1 MSNQILHVR
10 VHDHSLDPAQAEL
23 RIAVAAGRVAPTTE
37 LRGRLTGPRC
47 AYSTTVEVAYPLR
60 PLPDS
65 DGLSARVVIPEPS
78 LWEPA
83 CPFLYEGVV
92 ELWEDGARC
101 DQAPIRRGLRRVL
114 LGPGGLRVNGE
125 PMLLLGRTAVR
136 PADGFNLLLAP
147 TADAPADVWDHADV
161 QGCFVLGRLDDWR
174 DASLQSAIALS
185 DHPSCLGWLTPPP
198 DGAEAVA
205 AMRRLNRRALVGV
218 ELEEAPRE
226 PLPAG
231 VNFIACPSE
240 CAEDLRP
247 LGLPLLVYRG
257 ALSPGVFGTV
267 E

>member
-47 AYSTTVEVAYPLR
+47 LFNDGGS
-60 PLPDS
+60 
-65 DGLSARVVIPEPS
+65 GLSAATAPRLGRPFRPRRDPGTEPVGAG
-78 LWEPA
+78 LPV
-83 CPFLYEGVV
+83 PVRGGGRTV
-92 ELWEDGARC
+92 GRRARC

-205 AMRRLNRRALVGV
+205 AMRRLNRRRPRRRRTGGG
-218 ELEEAPRE
+218 AP
-226 PLPAG
+226 
-231 VNFIACPSE
+231 
-240 CAEDLRP
+240 
-247 LGLPLLVYRG
+247 
-257 ALSPGVFGTV
+257 
-267 E
+267 

>member
-1 MSNQILHVR
+1 M
-10 VHDHSLDPAQAEL
+10 
-23 RIAVAAGRVAPTTE
+23 
-37 LRGRLTGPRC
+37 
-47 AYSTTVEVAYPLR
+47 EVAYPLR
-60 PLPDS
+60 PLPNS
-65 DGLSARVVIPEPS
+65 NGLSARVVIPEPS

-101 DQAPIRRGLRRVL
+101 EQAPIRRGLRRVL

-125 PMLLLGRTAVR
+125 TMMLRGRTAAR
-136 PADGFNLLLAP
+136 PADGFNLVLAQ
-147 TADAPADVWDHADV
+147 AANAPADVWDRADV
-161 QGCFVLGRLDDWR
+161 QGYFVLGRLDDWR
-174 DASLQSAIALS
+174 DASLQTAIALS

-218 ELEEAPRE
+218 ELVEASRE
-226 PLPAG
+226 PLLAG
-231 VNFIACPSE
+231 VNFIACPSDRA
-240 CAEDLRP
+240 AELRP

-257 ALSPGVFGTV
+257 APSPGVFGTV

>member
-1 MSNQILHVR
+1 MSS

-23 RIAVAAGRVAPTTE
+23 RIAVAAERVTPTTE

-47 AYSTTVEVAYPLR
+47 AYSATVEVAYPLR

-147 TADAPADVWDHADV
+147 TADAPAECGTTRTCRAASSWD
-161 QGCFVLGRLDDWR
+161 GWTIWR

-240 CAEDLRP
+240 CAEDCVRWVCLCSSIAAPFRP
-247 LGLPLLVYRG
+247 EFSARWSKPVL
-257 ALSPGVFGTV
+257 AA
-267 E
+267 